1 MVNRQSLCIALLVW
15 VVSWGWADTLRAQGE
30 GIPQDISVAPLR
42 VDVNMQGG
50 ALHTETLGVFNAGGE
65 PVHMRA
71 SAADWFFNEKDA
83 PQYVAAG
90 KHPSYS
96 CGSWISLNP
105 AEFDVPPQA
114 ATPIRFTV
122 ATPPGQPV
130 GGYHCAVI
138 IGMAPGLQPVQP
150 ETGLRI
156 LVRFAPT
163 VYVMI
168 GDPQPQAELVVLD
181 VVPASTDSALPPG
194 TAGKPRWQYLLT
206 LLNSGPTHFRVN
218 ATLELV
224 DQEGKAISSFKVN
237 SQPVLPE
244 STRTFK
250 FISAEEL
257 VPGDYTLT
265 ATIDIGLKTLL
276 QSRKKVRIEAPA
288 APPPQSP
295 SR

>member
-1 MVNRQSLCIALLVW
+1 M
-15 VVSWGWADTLRAQGE
+15 
-30 GIPQDISVAPLR
+30 PQDISVSPLR
-42 VDVNMQGG
+42 VDVKMQGG

-105 AEFDVPPQA
+105 VEFDVPPHE

-122 ATPPGQPV
+122 ATPLGQVV

-138 IGMAPGLQPVQP
+138 IGIAPGLQPGPP

-156 LVRFAPT
+156 LARFAPT
-163 VYVMI
+163 VYVTI
-168 GDPQPQAELVVLD
+168 GDPQPQAELLVLD
-181 VVPASTDSALPPG
+181 VVPAATEAASPHG

-206 LLNSGPTHFRVN
+206 LLNSGPTHFRVS

-224 DQEGKAISSFKVN
+224 DQAGKSFSSFKVD

-265 ATIDIGLKTLL
+265 ATIDIGLSTLL
-276 QSRKKVRIEAPA
+276 QKKKKFRIEAPA
-288 APPPQSP
+288 VPLPQSP